1 MVQATL
7 GEPPKGRKER
17 GYQMFNYTSA
27 KAIQE
32 EKRRELSRSFN
43 HAKTGSVVFRRLINA
58 FQSAFKG
65 ITAATRKLL
74 PGPSKSSTATVRRPH
89 AG

>member
-7 GEPPKGRKER
+7 GETSQGPKRE

-43 HAKTGSVVFRRLINA
+43 HATTGSVVLRRLINA
-58 FQSAFKG
+58 FQSVFKG
-65 ITAATRKLL
+65 ITAATRRLL
-74 PGPSKSSTATVRRPH
+74 PGPSKSSTSTLRKPH

>member
-1 MVQATL
+1 
-7 GEPPKGRKER
+7 
-17 GYQMFNYTSA
+17 MFSYTSA
-27 KAIQE
+27 KAFQE

-43 HAKTGSVVFRRLINA
+43 HAKTGGGVFRRSINA
-58 FQSAFKG
+58 SQSAFER

-74 PGPSKSSTATVRRPH
+74 PGPSKSSTTTVRKPH